1 MYRVD
6 ALVERAS
13 APLRPD
19 GSPGLLLV
27 DREEISNVYLE
38 VGLASH
44 NYCSIGNIH
53 TPCIEHFCQLQD
65 SSIDPLLSWL
75 NTTFERHVSEIPIEF
90 MCARRFIWQS
100 ALNLILVVNTRA

>member
-44 NYCSIGNIH
+44 N
-53 TPCIEHFCQLQD
+53 
-65 SSIDPLLSWL
+65 
-75 NTTFERHVSEIPIEF
+75 
-90 MCARRFIWQS
+90 
-100 ALNLILVVNTRA
+100 